1 MSTVINFRDLTPDDV
16 EVRVAMA
23 RKNGVSLLIY
33 KDARVD
39 QAILDETV
47 GQMNWRKSYQMIKDN
62 LYCSIDLWDEEKKQW
77 VSKQDCGVESN
88 TEKEKGEASDAQK
101 RAGFV
106 WGIGRELYSAPFI
119 WVSEKDCKIE
129 EKSKGVYACKD
140 RFSVSVMT
148 VENKKIVDL
157 QIVNESTNKTVF
169 VFGSSKAQPTKREAE
184 PVKSQTKKTE
194 TPVVRPV
201 AAKPAPAAKEI
212 MSLEDALNYQLP
224 SKNGDK
230 LISLRSMV
238 SKCTTSDA
246 EKKLLDYLRSEVKKK
261 SDASEPC
268 LVVFKAIQ
276 KREIN
281 LA

>member
-1 MSTVINFRDLTPDDV
+1 MSTNIIFRDLTPNDV

-47 GQMNWRKSYQMIKDN
+47 GQMNWRKSYQVIKDN
-62 LYCSIDLWDEEKKQW
+62 LYCSIELWDEEKKQW

-119 WVSEKDCKIE
+119 WVSDKDCQIE
-129 EKSKGVYACKD
+129 EKSKGTYACRD

-148 VENKKIVDL
+148 IENKKITHL
-157 QIVNESTNKTVF
+157 QIVNETTRKTVF
-169 VFGSSKAQPTKREAE
+169 SYKASGTEQQTEMKAE
-184 PVKSQTKKTE
+184 PVKAQAKKTE
-194 TPVVRPV
+194 APT
-201 AAKPAPAAKEI
+201 AKPAPAAKEI
-212 MSLEDALNYQLP
+212 MSLEDALDYQLP

-238 SKCTTSDA
+238 SKCTTSEA
-246 EKKLLDYLRSEVKKK
+246 EKKLLDYLRNEVKKK
-261 SDASEPC
+261 SCASEPC
-268 LVVFKAIQ
+268 LVVFKALQ
-276 KREIN
+276 KREIS